1 MTTQFVKTISV
12 KTVFVK
18 TVAFRAVRV
27 DTEKTPDP
35 IG

>member
-1 MTTQFVKTISV
+1 MKTIFV
-12 KTVFVK
+12 ETVFVK
-18 TVAFRAVRV
+18 TVAFRAIRV